1 MTLTITPRSTWGA
14 RHADGDLTIAGLATG
29 VALHHTAFRALP
41 ATATPEQEMARMRA
55 IEATGQSRF
64 GTGISYRGVLIFPS
78 GRAYQGTSWNRRG
91 THVGGRNSDL
101 VAIAFDGDFRTDRP
115 TPAALATAA
124 AVMREGR
131 GRWFTAAAALRPHS
145 HWTATVCPGPHL
157 LAHLSAIAAGTAGS
171 PTPAPAP
178 APAPA
183 APAGRTVAQMAEEV
197 IAGRHGTGHD
207 QRRRSLGVDAAKYA
221 LVRAEVNRRLTGR
234 PAPAPAP
241 VAPPAPAQRTIAQM
255 ADEVIRGRHGTGHAA
270 RQRSLGINA
279 ATYAKVRAEVN
290 RRLR

>member
-1 MTLTITPRSTWGA
+1 MTLTITPRTAWGA
-14 RHADGDLTIAGLATG
+14 RHADGDLTIAALATG
-29 VALHHTAFRALP
+29 VALHHTAFPALP
-41 ATATPEQEMARMRA
+41 ATATVEQEMARMRA

-64 GTGISYRGVLIFPS
+64 GTGISYRGVVIFPS

-101 VAIAFDGDFRTDRP
+101 VAVALDGDFRTDRP
-115 TPAALATAA
+115 TAAALATAA

-131 GRWFTAAAALRPHS
+131 GRWFTQAAPLRPHS
-145 HWTATVCPGPHL
+145 HWTATACPGPHL
-157 LAHLSAIAAGTAGS
+157 LAHLPAIAAGTAG
-171 PTPAPAP
+171 TPAP

-183 APAGRTVAQMAEEV
+183 APAAGRTVAQMAEEV

-207 QRRRSLGVDAAKYA
+207 QRRRSLGVDAATYA

-234 PAPAPAP
+234 PAPAPA
-241 VAPPAPAQRTIAQM
+241 APPAPPRRTIAQM
-255 ADEVIRGRHGTGHAA
+255 ADEVIRGLHGTGHAA
-270 RQRSLGINA
+270 RQRSLGVNA
-279 ATYAKVRAEVN
+279 ATYAQVRAEVN